1 MANKENWLRQYKNA
15 TDQFENWIEENGFP
29 EKGQEYC
36 GEYEK
41 LVWAY
46 FIEDTGFQKTED
58 MLEHVYEDV
67 QKHVFQRAASF
78 YLRPSGPYDK
88 G

>member
-1 MANKENWLRQYKNA
+1 MSNKENWLRQYKNA

-29 EKGQEYC
+29 EKGADYCNEYQQ
-36 GEYEK
+36 
-41 LVWAY
+41 LVWDL
-46 FIEDTGFQKTED
+46 FVEDTGFHKTED

-67 QKHVFQRAASF
+67 QKYIFQRADSF
-78 YLRPSGPYDK
+78 YLKEELPYDK